1 MATSKYL
8 TGTIS
13 GLLFVTK
20 IYDIFKS
27 KFSYRDLDRLGEGD
41 QGFRDRTTFSC
52 LLSKISCLL
61 HARNH
66 TQSNIWDRRHIF
78 SEVLV

>member
-20 IYDIFKS
+20 IYEISKS
-27 KFSYRDLDRLGEGD
+27 KISNRDLGRLGRGI
-41 QGFRDRTTFSC
+41 GVPGSNNISC
-52 LLSKISCLL
+52 LLSKISCLFRKF

-78 SEVLV
+78 

>member
-20 IYDIFKS
+20 IYEIPKMKIS
-27 KFSYRDLDRLGEGD
+27 NRDPCPSGEGIGIQD
-41 QGFRDRTTFSC
+41 RSRFSRFVLLVIEKVMREIRPEMTHSTNCVPPCGF
-52 LLSKISCLL
+52 
-61 HARNH
+61 
-66 TQSNIWDRRHIF
+66 
-78 SEVLV
+78 

>member
-20 IYDIFKS
+20 IYEIPKIKIS
-27 KFSYRDLDRLGEGD
+27 NLDSGEGI
-41 QGFRDRTTFSC
+41 GIRDRS
-52 LLSKISCLL
+52 
-61 HARNH
+61 
-66 TQSNIWDRRHIF
+66 IF
-78 SEVLV
+78 SRFVLIVIEKVMREIIPDMTYSTNCVPPCGF